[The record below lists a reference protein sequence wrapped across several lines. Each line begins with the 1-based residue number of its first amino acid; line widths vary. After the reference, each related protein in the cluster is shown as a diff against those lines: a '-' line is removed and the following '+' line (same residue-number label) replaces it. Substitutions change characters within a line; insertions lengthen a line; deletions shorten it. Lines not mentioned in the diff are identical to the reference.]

1 MNIALVLP
9 AIILAALAAAP
20 HRDGVVIHN
29 SGSTNSYGYTIA
41 VWSNGDAR
49 VEMSSRTAVP
59 ASPPRAA
66 SVPKALA
73 ERLIADAQQAKRERP
88 AAVHCMKSA
97 SFGTTET
104 ILYHGW
110 QSPDVTCSSGA
121 LVQRLHA
128 DAESIVQA
136 LHLPLFGR
144 GVPMLPGIR
153 RPMPAARTPEP
164 APSAS

>member
-1 MNIALVLP
+1 MKIALVLP
-9 AIILAALAAAP
+9 ALIFAALAAAP

-49 VEMSSRTAVP
+49 IELSNRAATT
-59 ASPPRAA
+59 ASPPRMAA
-66 SVPKALA
+66 VPRALA
-73 ERLIADAQQAKRERP
+73 ERLIADAREAKRRRP
-88 AAVHCMKSA
+88 PAMHCMKSA

-110 QSPDVTCSSGA
+110 LSPDVTCASSA
-121 LVQRLHA
+121 IVERLHA
-128 DAESIVQA
+128 DAQSIVEA

-144 GVPMLPGIR
+144 SVPMLPGAR